1 MAQGTKT
8 QAGPAPASDAVT
20 RRLDRLEVSLG
31 AVERLDREVRTAS
44 GASIELRDQVN
55 RMKQDL
61 EEAVQTSEEK
71 VLRNVKNNIGLI
83 EKELGKTT
91 ASSNTFKAT
100 LDDVSRK
107 IERMR
112 EYFNINVIY
121 YHDFQMLREGRRG
134 CKKCQK
140 RSERSQCG
148 GYQKG
153 LCQGPGSN

>member
-8 QAGPAPASDAVT
+8 QTGSAPGSEAVT

-83 EKELGKTT
+83 EKELAKTT

-112 EYFNINVIY
+112 EYSIVF
-121 YHDFQMLREGRRG
+121 
-134 CKKCQK
+134 
-140 RSERSQCG
+140 
-148 GYQKG
+148 
-153 LCQGPGSN
+153 

>member
-8 QAGPAPASDAVT
+8 QAGSAPASEAMT

-61 EEAVQTSEEK
+61 EEAVQTSEDK
-71 VLRNVKNNIGLI
+71 VLRNVKNNIGLV
-83 EKELGKTT
+83 EKELAKTT

-112 EYFNINVIY
+112 EYSIVF
-121 YHDFQMLREGRRG
+121 
-134 CKKCQK
+134 
-140 RSERSQCG
+140 
-148 GYQKG
+148 
-153 LCQGPGSN
+153 